1 MQVDVQ
7 QKAEF
12 CQSQNIFCESNQFN
26 LKVFLCE
33 QKNVKKQK
41 DHKVRKKLLDQIS
54 CWRMN
59 SSRSQLK
66 HFKGQVE
73 SQGLSSYRVGCDWAV
88 HDSLNFCSR

>member
-1 MQVDVQ
+1 MN
-7 QKAEF
+7 K
-12 CQSQNIFCESNQFN
+12 
-26 LKVFLCE
+26 
-33 QKNVKKQK
+33 KNVKKQK